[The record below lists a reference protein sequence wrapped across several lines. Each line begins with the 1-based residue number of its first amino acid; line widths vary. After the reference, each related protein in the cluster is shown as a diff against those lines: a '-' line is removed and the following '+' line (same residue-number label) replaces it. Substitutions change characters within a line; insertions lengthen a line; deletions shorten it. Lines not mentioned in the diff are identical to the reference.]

1 MAKEKISELDAAAAL
16 DGTEEIP
23 VVQDGATVRTTTDAA
38 GNVPRTSYTTAQRDA
53 LTPTNGQI
61 IYNTDDD
68 EFQGYQN
75 GAWVTFDTTPV

>member
-16 DGTEEIP
+16 DGTELVP
-23 VVQDGATVRTTTDAA
+23 VVQDGETVKATTQGIA
-38 GNVPRTSYTTAQRDA
+38 NVPRISYTTAQRDA
-53 LTPTNGQI
+53 LTPANGQI

>member
-1 MAKEKISELDAAAAL
+1 MAKLKISELDAAAAL
-16 DGTEEIP
+16 DGTELVP
-23 VVQDGATVRTTTDAA
+23 VVQGGETVRATTASA